1 MHTPGRK
8 FNRKVNNAK
17 DRKLFGMYLDR
28 MDYKPSDKA
37 VEELRVLSDKIPEPV
52 TDDLQYSYYEKRIA
66 KLNRERFR
74 VLTGYGQCRG
84 MLVAHDGDIVLCCC
98 REMAELI
105 AFHNGYHSEG
115 AIHIPVKHGTASHY
129 DNSYYLITDAGE
141 ETFKECPFC
150 FAPLQEKIDYTE
162 DSTTGE

>member
-1 MHTPGRK
+1 MSGRK
-8 FNRKVNNAK
+8 FSKKVNNAK

-37 VEELRVLSDKIPEPV
+37 VEELRVLSDRIPEPV

-74 VLTGYGQCRG
+74 VLTGYGQFRG

-98 REMAELI
+98 REMA
-105 AFHNGYHSEG
+105 
-115 AIHIPVKHGTASHY
+115 PT
-129 DNSYYLITDAGE
+129 
-141 ETFKECPFC
+141 
-150 FAPLQEKIDYTE
+150 
-162 DSTTGE
+162 